1 MQVTQLGNVL
11 WLAIS
16 ITFASL
22 TFASPLV
29 TGDIHSHTLTIAHQ
43 ELGLL
48 TIAFEASSE
57 SPSLRLISTT
67 PAGVRPGWLCSRG
80 KNIYSVARTG
90 YPDGKAEAGAIFAC
104 ASTCTNT
111 TLKHIGNVSSQGE
124 GACHCGVSPDG
135 RLLSVANIDGSS
147 VTIHPR
153 YRNGTIGDASHLFT
167 YTLAAPGPGHDD
179 SQIQPNPHQ
188 TIFSPSGDYMFVP
201 DRGADLVYVY
211 HIATDKV
218 TRLADVQVLPGT
230 GPRHASFFRISE
242 TESLMILVGELD
254 NTLRVYRVAESSAL
268 ANVDMTLLQTISTL
282 GAGLNRTHPDG
293 VDLASE
299 VAISPDGKYVY
310 AANRHTSSF
319 DSDFLAIYSL
329 DAASTSQPLKW
340 LGRNDTMGKIPR
352 HFSLSQGEGEYLA
365 VLNQVTNDLQV
376 FGRDIDSG
384 FLTKRLAKL
393 EFGELTT
400 DLDVGPIAVLWN

>member
-1 MQVTQLGNVL
+1 
-11 WLAIS
+11 
-16 ITFASL
+16 
-22 TFASPLV
+22 
-29 TGDIHSHTLTIAHQ
+29 
-43 ELGLL
+43 
-48 TIAFEASSE
+48 
-57 SPSLRLISTT
+57 
-67 PAGVRPGWLCSRG
+67 
-80 KNIYSVARTG
+80 
-90 YPDGKAEAGAIFAC
+90 
-104 ASTCTNT
+104 
-111 TLKHIGNVSSQGE
+111 
-124 GACHCGVSPDG
+124 
-135 RLLSVANIDGSS
+135 
-147 VTIHPR
+147 
-153 YRNGTIGDASHLFT
+153 
-167 YTLAAPGPGHDD
+167 
-179 SQIQPNPHQ
+179 
-188 TIFSPSGDYMFVP
+188 MFVP
-201 DRGADLVYVY
+201 DCGADLVYVY

-230 GPRHASFFRISE
+230 GPRHAAFFRISE

-376 FGRDIDSG
+376 FDRDTGSG

-393 EFGELTT
+393 GFGELTT